1 MLNYWWVTRPKRRL
15 DSVPEVLS
23 IVAETIMNQEWVS
36 NRDLHLVFEDT
47 LEYDNLKRGGDRR
60 DHTGGGGRTYMAWLI
75 SLGLVFRQTAT
86 NKIMLTLAG
95 EAILNG
101 ANPVKVLTGQMGV
114 ARAYAEHRFTLKG
127 DIGVTMGLVRMIDI
141 AEAYLFPRIMT
152 KRILRS
158 VPYKEKSTLTIYRK
172 VFIGV

>member
-1 MLNYWWVTRPKRRL
+1 MP
-15 DSVPEVLS
+15 
-23 IVAETIMNQEWVS
+23 
-36 NRDLHLVFEDT
+36 
-47 LEYDNLKRGGDRR
+47 
-60 DHTGGGGRTYMAWLI
+60 
-75 SLGLVFRQTAT
+75 GLQ
-86 NKIMLTLAG
+86 G
-95 EAILNG
+95 SS
-101 ANPVKVLTGQMGV
+101 
-114 ARAYAEHRFTLKG
+114 AYAEHRFTLKG